1 MDEDVR
7 AAVRADLDDALG
19 RMEGL
24 LADQAARIASDG
36 EAQVERLARRMAEM
50 VIRELAARALSGGDG
65 ERVGGSTND
74 LAAMVAQAAV
84 RGSRFR

>member
-1 MDEDVR
+1 MDDDVK

-36 EAQVERLARRMAEM
+36 EAQAERLARRLAE
-50 VIRELAARALSGGDG
+50 VVVRELASRALGAG
-65 ERVGGSTND
+65 ETQRAGGSAND
-74 LAAMVAQAAV
+74 FAAIVAQAAV

>member
-1 MDEDVR
+1 MDDDVR
-7 AAVRADLDDALG
+7 AGVRADLDDAVA

-36 EAQVERLARRMAEM
+36 EAQAERLGRRIAEL
-50 VIRELAARALSGGDG
+50 VIREIAARALGSGQD
-65 ERVGGSTND
+65 ERLGGSTND
-74 LAAMVAQAAV
+74 LAATLAKAAV

>member
-7 AAVRADLDDALG
+7 AAVRVDLDEAVG

-24 LADQAARIASDG
+24 LSDVAARIARDG
-36 EAQVERLARRMAEM
+36 EANADRLARRLLEM
-50 VIRELAARALSGGDG
+50 IVRELVARSVGDDA
-65 ERVGGSTND
+65 RSSVASAND
-74 LAAMVAQAAV
+74 LAALVAQAAV

>member
-36 EAQVERLARRMAEM
+36 EAQVERLARRLAEM
-50 VIRELAARALSGGDG
+50 VVRELAARALSSGDG